1 MDVNTRQNSSG
12 ERRTRLFID
21 RYIAKHNWPMTIAG
35 KPVMPVRSETLAV
48 RNPANGEQL
57 ASVPVATFEEVKQAM
72 QAAATAYPRWRACSA
87 EKRSLALYSAAER
100 ISQEHESLA
109 LLETLENGKPIAQ
122 SRMDVENAV
131 RIFRFYA
138 GALDKFYGHAVRN
151 DAGEMAQIV
160 FEPHGVVV
168 AIIPWNWPPMHT
180 ADFLALPLAA
190 GNTVVLKS
198 APDTPLSSLRMAEI
212 LCEVFPSGA
221 INVLTGGGDIGE
233 HMVKHPDTA
242 FVAFT
247 GSDRTGARILAA
259 AAERIVPCMMELGG
273 KNASVVFDDATV
285 EDAVAGV
292 LKSIIFNSGQ
302 ACAGTE
308 RIYVQASVY
317 ERFVAELAS
326 AIEKVVVGPGDNE
339 RSEVGP
345 LINEAQRMRVCGFL
359 DRAKKAGCEVLA
371 QANRP
376 EDKALEN
383 GHWMA
388 PTLLGG
394 ARETHPIMREEIFG
408 PIACVATFESE
419 EEVTCR
425 VNASAYGLTAS
436 VWTRDLA
443 RAHRM
448 SSAIEAGLVTVN
460 VPNSGEPGLPFGGYK
475 RSGIGRKQDFLESLR
490 TFSRVKTV
498 KMRWG

>member
-1 MDVNTRQNSSG
+1 MS
-12 ERRTRLFID
+12 
-21 RYIAKHNWPMTIAG
+21 IAG
-35 KPVMPVRSETLAV
+35 KPVTPASRETLAV
-48 RNPANGEQL
+48 RNPANGEWL
-57 ASVPVATFEEVKQAM
+57 ASASVATFDEVDRAM
-72 QAAATAYPRWRACSA
+72 QAAVNAYPRWRALAA
-87 EKRSLALYSAAER
+87 EKRSLALYAAAEQLSHER
-100 ISQEHESLA
+100 ESLA

-122 SRMDVENAV
+122 SRMDIENAV
-131 RIFRFYA
+131 RLFRFYA

-151 DAGEMAQIV
+151 NAGEMIQIA
-160 FEPHGVVV
+160 FEPYGVVA

-198 APDTPLSSLRMAEI
+198 APDTPLSSLRMAE
-212 LCEVFPSGA
+212 LLSEVLPPGS
-221 INVLTGGGDIGE
+221 INVLTGGSDIGE

-247 GSDRTGARILAA
+247 GSDRTGSRILAA

-273 KNASVVFDDATV
+273 KNASVVFDDASF
-285 EDAVAGV
+285 EDAVAGI
-292 LKSIIFNSGQ
+292 LKSMIFNSGQ

-308 RIYVQASVY
+308 RIYVQASIY
-317 ERFVAELAS
+317 ERFVARLAG
-326 AIEKVVVGPGDNE
+326 AVEVAVVGPGDDE

-345 LINEAQRMRVCGFL
+345 LINEAQRLRVRGFL
-359 DRAKKAGCEVLA
+359 DSAMAAGCEVLA
-371 QANRP
+371 QASLP
-376 EDKALEN
+376 EDEALEK

-394 ARETHPIMREEIFG
+394 ASEAESIMREEIFG
-408 PIACVATFESE
+408 PVACVATFESE
-419 EEVTCR
+419 EEVIR
-425 VNASAYGLTAS
+425 KVNASVYGLTAS

-475 RSGIGRKQDFLESLR
+475 RSGIGRKQDFFESLR